1 MVFIDFG
8 LAHVP
13 AGPPIRSHS
22 YPESFAGSSEGKE
35 SVCSADLVWS
45 LGGEDPLEK
54 GMATHSGILAWRIPW
69 REEPGGLQSMESQRV
84 RHNWATNTFTAGL
97 VNLGSCNMNRVTYKQ
112 QKFLSHS
119 SGSQR
124 SECQHA
130 RFLDRSHVWV
140 ADCRFLNE
148 SSQGTKKVIQ
158 LSDFLSGH

>member
-119 SGSQR
+119 SEGWKSKIRVLAWLGSG
-124 SECQHA
+124 EGH
-130 RFLDRSHVWV
+130 FLG
-140 ADCRFLNE
+140 CRLTVSPCMFTWWGRA
-148 SSQGTKKVIQ
+148 S
-158 LSDFLSGH
+158 